1 MLRAMQGA
9 CALACDMR
17 EGVDAN
23 RGCVAIMLLIPL
35 DTSEAERIFS
45 LMNDIKTSERSSLGQ
60 RNLANLMFWHYHGRN
75 MKAWEVPVQEILKEF
90 HELVK
95 CSKRGRQ
102 AHPAAA
108 PIKYEHKA
116 EDCL

>member
-1 MLRAMQGA
+1 
-9 CALACDMR
+9 
-17 EGVDAN
+17 
-23 RGCVAIMLLIPL
+23 MLLIPL

-45 LMNDIKTSERSSLGQ
+45 LMNDIKTSERSRLGQ

-102 AHPAAA
+102 AHTAAV

>member
-1 MLRAMQGA
+1 MLVTFSGEYMS
-9 CALACDMR
+9 ALR
-17 EGVDAN
+17 L
-23 RGCVAIMLLIPL
+23 VAIMLLIPL

-45 LMNDIKTSERSSLGQ
+45 LMNDIKTSERSCLGQ
-60 RNLANLMFWHYHGRN
+60 RKLANLMFWHYHGRN

-95 CSKRGRQ
+95 GSKRGRQ

>member
-1 MLRAMQGA
+1 MLVTFSGEYMSVLR
-9 CALACDMR
+9 L
-17 EGVDAN
+17 
-23 RGCVAIMLLIPL
+23 VAIMLLIPL

-45 LMNDIKTSERSSLGQ
+45 LINDIKTSERSRLGQ

-90 HELVK
+90 RELVK
-95 CSKRGRQ
+95 GSQRGRH